1 MKIEEALSKIKTLRD
16 QINDHPM
23 PADGSG
29 DWVNRVLDRLDL
41 ASDIIEFPTPEQ
53 KAVWR

>member
-1 MKIEEALSKIKTLRD
+1 MDIQKALAAIKTLRD

-29 DWVNRVLDRLDL
+29 DWVNQVLYRLDQ
-41 ASDIIEFPTPEQ
+41 ASDIIEFPSDTDHA
-53 KAVWR
+53 KWR